1 MHGHASK
8 EGCIRQRAQ
17 VICSLKA
24 VRKAVT
30 KANGR
35 SRSRRLIAWM
45 KPRTGAAA
53 FVRQSAPRWHHRHDD
68 RTA

>member
-1 MHGHASK
+1 MDGHASK

-30 KANGR
+30 KGQWAKAEQG
-35 SRSRRLIAWM
+35 
-45 KPRTGAAA
+45 G
-53 FVRQSAPRWHHRHDD
+53 
-68 RTA
+68 